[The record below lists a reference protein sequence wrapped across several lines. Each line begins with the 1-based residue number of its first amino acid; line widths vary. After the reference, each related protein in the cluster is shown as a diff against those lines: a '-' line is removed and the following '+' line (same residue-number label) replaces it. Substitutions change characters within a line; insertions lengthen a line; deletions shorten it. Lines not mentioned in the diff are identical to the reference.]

1 MIQIHFIISL
11 FAFFVM
17 DPTGVKI
24 KTKTLLDNESFQ
36 RLFAR
41 TIKDVFPD
49 MKYGFHEDAALL
61 LQQQTE
67 LFLMEMFRQGTLNSK
82 KWERDTLLPRD
93 LIIGLWEMNFDYI
106 TLSKIE
112 RPKVSLM
119 TLFKKFKK

>member
-36 RLFAR
+36 RLFER

-61 LQQQTE
+61 LQEQTE
-67 LFLMEMFRQGTLNSK
+67 LFLIEMFRKGTLNSK

-119 TLFKKFKK
+119 SLFKKYKK

>member
-36 RLFAR
+36 RLFER

-67 LFLMEMFRQGTLNSK
+67 LFLIEMFRKGTLNSK
-82 KWERDTLLPRD
+82 KWERETLLPRD

-119 TLFKKFKK
+119 SLFKKYKK